1 MNNIPGDTR
10 PVRRRS
16 MAWVYYAIIAI
27 AALFVVPSSHGGS
40 LIVTLLAGLYS
51 AYIFRGGRIVFW
63 IW

>member
-1 MNNIPGDTR
+1 VDIPGDIR

-16 MAWVYYAIIAI
+16 KAWVYYAIIAVLGLV
-27 AALFVVPSSHGGS
+27 AVPTSHGGS

-51 AYIFRGGRIVFW
+51 AYIYRGGRIVFW